1 MKLNL
6 FFKLFLLLFSSLAF
20 SGEAVAQTNCT
31 SIPAP
36 QFAQSTNASLNM
48 NGVTVTRRLTRALYS
63 PATSNTTATP
73 QCTPTLAAG
82 YAWLRA
88 EDTATSQS
96 VTYTFS
102 QPQTSV
108 QIFLLLMGNAGQPY
122 SADMANFSV
131 NNGGSLTITK
141 NPNNSTIDCRDKI
154 NISGNTVQVTNLA
167 NNTTNGAV
175 LVTSSVAFTTLTI
188 TNPRSNRYGST
199 TDGYGYFVEL
209 CPSSVKC
216 VAPAVPTLTV
226 KAATCTAAG
235 TATITNYSS
244 SNTYTFTPA
253 GPTVGA
259 GGVISNLTAETSYTV
274 QAASNTC
281 ISAASAHS
289 SAFLVAAQLSI
300 PKITGSVTAS
310 KGSTSQLSGSGTKA
324 TTNPWVSSNNA
335 VATVSAN
342 GLVKGVMPGTAT
354 VTYTNN
360 VGCSAQVTFTVTAL
374 QNDWDGDGVVDATDL
389 DDDNDGILDDTEMY
403 CDQTVAPN
411 GTFPVLNSPGTTP
424 LYAKQLLFFDWSGV
438 TLNSTNTTATRTV
451 VHNGVTYT
459 AAISRYTGTGIMA
472 GADISVY
479 NPAAATQ
486 MIGKYYNVNGASFK
500 EMLYSNTFT
509 GENKFTV
516 AITATKTGISYPVTV
531 VVFDPETTNN
541 AAGNVEKLAYITDGS
556 DFTLLER
563 TGVSASQLQNNITLS
578 NNNKTVTYINTQNNS
593 ATNVGP
599 VNALY
604 QTTGVGVTI
613 NASAMGANSNQ
624 GIGFAVRLYCDTD
637 GDAVPNFLDTDS
649 DNDGCPDATEG
660 ANRYATSGSLPGGSN
675 GGSTA
680 NLGTAVNAN
689 GIPTAA
695 GAGQATT
702 DGVRIPVIINA
713 GTTPPATMSINTGV
727 TVTLTSNA
735 TAETTSVWNTSSPFE
750 PNYST
755 TGNATGELTYS
766 WTKNGVTIEGVTGA
780 ALTLNNV
787 TPANAAGTYVVTIRH
802 PNNYCGTTKQTVLTV
817 NDVCYISPNT
827 AGAPVPSKHG
837 ITLLKRAGADNG
849 NWPMIRSSAHTVL
862 EANAKGFV
870 ITRMS
875 TAEINDINTPQD
887 GMMVYDSDVNCLKI
901 YDGSGS
907 GWSCFSKPAC
917 P

>member
-20 SGEAVAQTNCT
+20 SGEAVAQTSCIA
-31 SIPAP
+31 IPAP
-36 QFAQSTNASLNM
+36 QFPQSTSASLTM
-48 NGVTVTRRLTRALYS
+48 NGVTVTRTLTRALYS
-63 PATSNTTATP
+63 PGTNNTTATP
-73 QCTPTLAAG
+73 QCTATLNAG

-88 EDTATSQS
+88 EDSANSQS

-102 QPQTSV
+102 QAQTSV
-108 QIFLLLMGNAGQPY
+108 QVFLLLMGNAGQPY

-141 NPNNSTIDCRDKI
+141 NPNNSTIDCRGKI

-188 TNPRSNRYGST
+188 TNPRSNLYGST

-216 VAPAVPTLTV
+216 VAPAVPTIATQD
-226 KAATCTAAG
+226 ATCASAG

-259 GGVISNLTAETSYTV
+259 GGVISNLTAATSYTV
-274 QAASNTC
+274 SATAGTCASAS
-281 ISAASAHS
+281 SAAFS
-289 SAFLVAAQLSI
+289 VAAKRATPIISGTLSA
-300 PKITGSVTAS
+300 P
-310 KGSTSQLSGSGTKA
+310 KGSTSTLTGSGTKA
-324 TTNPWVSSNNA
+324 TTNPWVSSNTS
-335 VATVSAN
+335 VATVNAS
-342 GLVKGVMPGTAT
+342 GVVTGVKPGTAT

-541 AAGNVEKLAYITDGS
+541 AAGNVEQLAYITNGS

-660 ANRYATSGSLPGGSN
+660 ANRYATTGSLPGGSD

-680 NLGTAVNAN
+680 NLGTNVNTN
-689 GIPTAA
+689 GIPTVA
-695 GAGQATT
+695 GTGQATT
-702 DGVRIPVIINA
+702 DGVRIPVKVNA
-713 GTTPPATMSINTGV
+713 GTTPAAVATANTGE
-727 TVTLTSNA
+727 TVTLTSDA
-735 TAETTSVWNTSSPFE
+735 SAESTSVWNTSSPFA
-750 PNYST
+750 PNYTES
-755 TGNATGELTYS
+755 GNATAGLTYS

-802 PNNYCGTTKQTVLTV
+802 PNNYCGTSKQTVLTV